1 MNLLI
6 QVGLIELAIAALLG
20 WAVVIRSEKP
30 DWIQRIGVVQ
40 PHRILQIHLD
50 YIMMGLIA
58 IGVGLVLPD
67 IPQLAAY
74 LLAFGTFVN
83 PLLFV
88 PLAFSKEADR
98 KLSYRLISVTSF
110 TAISV
115 ALVWAAI
122 LGPGFQGVAP

>member
-1 MNLLI
+1 MDLLI

-30 DWIQRIGVVQ
+30 EWIEKVGIVQ

-58 IGVGLVLPD
+58 IAVGVVLPD
-67 IPQLAAY
+67 FPEPAAW

-88 PLAFSKEADR
+88 PLAFSKTAEAN
-98 KLSYRLISVTSF
+98 LLYRLISVVSF
-110 TAISV
+110 LAISV

-122 LGPGFQGVAP
+122 LGPGF

>member
-20 WAVVIRSEKP
+20 WAVVIRSERP
-30 DWIQRIGVVQ
+30 EWIQRIGVVQ

-58 IGVGLVLPD
+58 IAVGVVLPD
-67 IPQLAAY
+67 FPEPAAW

-83 PLLFV
+83 PFLFV
-88 PLAFSKEADR
+88 PLAFSKTADAN
-98 KLSYRLISVTSF
+98 LLYRVISVVSF
-110 TAISV
+110 LAISV
-115 ALVWAAI
+115 ALVWAAL
-122 LGPGFQGVAP
+122 LGPGF

>member
-1 MNLLI
+1 M
-6 QVGLIELAIAALLG
+6 
-20 WAVVIRSEKP
+20 VIRSEKP
-30 DWIQRIGVVQ
+30 EWIERIGVVQ

-67 IPQLAAY
+67 IPELAAY

-88 PLAFSKEADR
+88 PLAFSKEADG
-98 KLSYRLISVTSF
+98 KLWYRVITVTSF
-110 TAISV
+110 AAISV

-122 LGPGFQGVAP
+122 LGPGF

>member
-1 MNLLI
+1 MDLLV

-30 DWIQRIGVVQ
+30 EWIERIGIVQ

-67 IPQLAAY
+67 IPEIAAY

-88 PLAFSKEADR
+88 PLAFSKEADG
-98 KLSYRLISVTSF
+98 KLWYRVITVTSF
-110 TAISV
+110 AAISV

-122 LGPGFQGVAP
+122 LGPGF

>member
-30 DWIQRIGVVQ
+30 EWIQRLGVVQ

-58 IGVGLVLPD
+58 IGVGVVLPD

-74 LLAFGTFVN
+74 LLA
-83 PLLFV
+83 
-88 PLAFSKEADR
+88 S
-98 KLSYRLISVTSF
+98 
-110 TAISV
+110 
-115 ALVWAAI
+115 
-122 LGPGFQGVAP
+122 APSSIRCSSSPWPSPRRPTGRSGIE

>member
-1 MNLLI
+1 MDLLV

-30 DWIQRIGVVQ
+30 EWIERIGIVQ

-58 IGVGLVLPD
+58 IGVGVVLPD
-67 IPQLAAY
+67 IPETAAY

-88 PLAFSKEADR
+88 PLAFSKEADG
-98 KLSYRLISVTSF
+98 KLWYRVITVTSF
-110 TAISV
+110 AAISV

-122 LGPGFQGVAP
+122 LGPGF

>member
-1 MNLLI
+1 MNFLI

-30 DWIQRIGVVQ
+30 EWIERIGIVQ

-58 IGVGLVLPD
+58 IGVGVVLPD
-67 IPQLAAY
+67 IPETAAY

-88 PLAFSKEADR
+88 PLAFSKEAGG
-98 KLSYRLISVTSF
+98 KLWYRVITVTSF
-110 TAISV
+110 AAISV

-122 LGPGFQGVAP
+122 LGPGF

>member
-30 DWIQRIGVVQ
+30 EWIQRIGIVQ

-58 IGVGLVLPD
+58 IAVGVVLPD
-67 IPQLAAY
+67 FPEPAAW

-88 PLAFSKEADR
+88 PLAFSREAER
-98 KLSYRLISVTSF
+98 NPLYRVITVLSFLS
-110 TAISV
+110 ISV
-115 ALVWAAI
+115 ALVWAAV
-122 LGPGFQGVAP
+122 LGPGF

>member
-20 WAVVIRSEKP
+20 WAVVVRSEKP
-30 DWIQRIGVVQ
+30 EWIQRIGIVQ

-58 IGVGLVLPD
+58 IAVGVVLPD
-67 IPQLAAY
+67 IPKPAAW

-83 PLLFV
+83 PFLFV
-88 PLAFSKEADR
+88 PLAFSKNADGN
-98 KLSYRLISVTSF
+98 LLYRLVSVISF
-110 TAISV
+110 GAISV

-122 LGPGFQGVAP
+122 LGPGF

>member
-20 WAVVIRSEKP
+20 WAVVLRSEKP
-30 DWIQRIGVVQ
+30 EWIERIGIVQ

-67 IPQLAAY
+67 IPEIAAY

-88 PLAFSKEADR
+88 PLAFSKEADG
-98 KLSYRLISVTSF
+98 KLWYRVITVTSF
-110 TAISV
+110 AAISV

-122 LGPGFQGVAP
+122 LGPGF

>member
-1 MNLLI
+1 MNFLI
-6 QVGLIELAIAALLG
+6 QIGLIELAIAALLG

-30 DWIQRIGVVQ
+30 EWIERIGIVQ

-58 IGVGLVLPD
+58 IAVGVVLPD
-67 IPQLAAY
+67 IPDIAAY

-83 PLLFV
+83 PFLFV
-88 PLAFSKEADR
+88 PLAFSKTADQNF
-98 KLSYRLISVTSF
+98 LYRAISIVSF

-115 ALVWAAI
+115 ALVWAALI
-122 LGPGFQGVAP
+122 GPGFQ

>member
-1 MNLLI
+1 MNFLI

-30 DWIQRIGVVQ
+30 EWIERIGIVQ

-58 IGVGLVLPD
+58 IGVGVVLPD
-67 IPQLAAY
+67 IPEIAAY

-88 PLAFSKEADR
+88 PRAFSKEADG
-98 KLSYRLISVTSF
+98 KLWYRVITVTSF
-110 TAISV
+110 AAISV
-115 ALVWAAI
+115 AVVWAAI
-122 LGPGFQGVAP
+122 LGPGF

>member
-20 WAVVIRSEKP
+20 WAVVVRSEKP
-30 DWIQRIGVVQ
+30 EWIQRIGIVQ

-58 IGVGLVLPD
+58 IAVGVVLPD
-67 IPQLAAY
+67 IPKPAAW

-83 PLLFV
+83 PFLFV
-88 PLAFSKEADR
+88 PLAFSRNADGN
-98 KLSYRLISVTSF
+98 LLYRLVSVISF
-110 TAISV
+110 AAISV

-122 LGPGFQGVAP
+122 LGPGF

>member
-30 DWIQRIGVVQ
+30 EWIQRIGIVQ

-58 IGVGLVLPD
+58 IAVGVVLPD
-67 IPQLAAY
+67 IPDMAAY
-74 LLAFGTFVN
+74 LLVFGTLVN

-88 PLAFSKEADR
+88 PLAFSKTADE
-98 KLSYRLISVTSF
+98 SPWYRVITITSF

-122 LGPGFQGVAP
+122 LGPGF

>member
-1 MNLLI
+1 VSFLI
-6 QVGLIELAIAALLG
+6 QVGLIELAMAALLG

-30 DWIQRIGVVQ
+30 EWIERIGIVQ

-58 IGVGLVLPD
+58 IAVGLVLPE
-67 IPQLAAY
+67 IPAVAAG

-88 PLAFSKEADR
+88 PLAFSRTAAAGTW
-98 KLSYRLISVTSF
+98 YRVISVSSF
-110 TAISV
+110 LAISV
-115 ALVWAAI
+115 SLVWAAV
-122 LGPGFQGVAP
+122 LGPGF